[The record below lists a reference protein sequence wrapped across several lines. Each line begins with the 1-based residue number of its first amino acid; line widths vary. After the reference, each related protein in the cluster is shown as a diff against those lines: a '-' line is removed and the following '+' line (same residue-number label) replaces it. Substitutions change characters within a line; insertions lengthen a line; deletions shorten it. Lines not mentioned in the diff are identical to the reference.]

1 MKKHLTNNL
10 LISGVI
16 LMGLLF
22 VSFFLNYNLWFYYFL
37 VVLFFLFTYT
47 IQSIF
52 LFKLG
57 TTPQKFLMIYNVTTV
72 LKMLLSLTFLVICY
86 FLLKDSA
93 SNSDKIY
100 FSLFFIFLYF
110 LFLIINTKSFFQN
123 NNEEAKE

>member
-10 LISGVI
+10 LTSGVI

-37 VVLFFLFTYT
+37 VVLFFLFTHT

-57 TTPQKFLMIYNVTTV
+57 TTPQKFLMIYNFTTV

-86 FLLKDSA
+86 FLFKDSA

-100 FSLFFIFLYF
+100 FSLFFMFLYF

-123 NNEEAKE
+123 NNEGDKK

>member
-10 LISGVI
+10 LTSGVI

-22 VSFFLNYNLWFYYFL
+22 VSLFLNYSLLFYYFL

-47 IQSIF
+47 MQSIF

-57 TTPQKFLMIYNVTTV
+57 TTPQKFLMIYNFTTV
-72 LKMLLSLTFLVICY
+72 LKMLLSLAFLVVCY
-86 FLLKDSA
+86 FFFKDSS

-100 FSLFFIFLYF
+100 FSLFFIFSYF
-110 LFLIINTKSFFQN
+110 LFLIINTKSFFKN
-123 NNEEAKE
+123 NNEGAKK